1 MTQVVSSMSRHR
13 LIKKI
18 KKALHNAKLD
28 DNNIDFGAL
37 EANLRCDDNN
47 KDNDDNAAS
56 EAADYSVGDTIGKS
70 LALIKQ
76 ASTFHI
82 CKQLCTDIGL

>member
-1 MTQVVSSMSRHR
+1 MLEGSRVTVVTQVVSSMSGHR
-13 LIKKI
+13 LVKKI

-37 EANLRCDDNN
+37 EANLGCDDND
-47 KDNDDNAAS
+47 KDNDEDNDNNAAL

-70 LALIKQ
+70 LVLIK
-76 ASTFHI
+76 
-82 CKQLCTDIGL
+82 